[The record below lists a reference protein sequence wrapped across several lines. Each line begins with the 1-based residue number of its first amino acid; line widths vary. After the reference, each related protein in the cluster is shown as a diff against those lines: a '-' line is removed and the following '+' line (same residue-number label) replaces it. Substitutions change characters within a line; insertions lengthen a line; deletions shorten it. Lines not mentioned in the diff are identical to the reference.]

1 MPGTETGTAAPAAA
15 RTMRAVTKAQLLTP
29 RWIRWNC
36 PHDEATGCGFTFAL
50 PDLELTLSGDSGP
63 LASEPV
69 TLTYGD
75 HAAQQEFFAAVQAE
89 HERRDHAGLAEWS
102 AEREALVERLSTGLG
117 IPSPRRSTA
126 SARVAA

>member
-1 MPGTETGTAAPAAA
+1 
-15 RTMRAVTKAQLLTP
+15 MRAVTKAQLLTS
-29 RWIRWNC
+29 RWIRHDC

-50 PDLELTLSGDSGP
+50 PDLELRLTGDDGA

-69 TLTYGD
+69 TVTYGD

-89 HERRDHAGLAEWS
+89 HERRDHPELAAWS

-126 SARVAA
+126 DARVAA